1 MHAFYT
7 ARIARKDRRFC
18 HTGPFP
24 AGIRLATPS
33 DPSERKPMNASVERV
48 RDALAELIKAALI
61 SDDATSLASRDA
73 GRAKLAAL
81 VGDPPDP
88 ASLRMDGAWTLAIQ
102 EAETPEL
109 APQEGQVN
117 LTLPRACPFTLA
129 EIVSPGFDVDQAVD
143 HIRKIAST
151 G

>member
-1 MHAFYT
+1 
-7 ARIARKDRRFC
+7 
-18 HTGPFP
+18 
-24 AGIRLATPS
+24 
-33 DPSERKPMNASVERV
+33 MNANVERV

-61 SDDATSLASRDA
+61 SDDAASLACREA

-81 VGDPPDP
+81 AADPPDP

-117 LTLPRACPFTLA
+117 LTLPRACPFTLDGIA
-129 EIVSPGFDVDQAVD
+129 APGFDVDHAVD